1 VFNILAVAAVC
12 GIGAGMVVPLEWWSV
27 TRDCLCYSLS
37 VILLIIVLNDERIY
51 WYEALVLVLVYT
63 FYILAM
69 YKNSFLKRGAE
80 RLVYS
85 VERRINQGKTE
96 STYTMKEKESRNGNQ
111 IDMEA
116 QETRDEV
123 LIENALKNLQD
134 QAAQEKE
141 EMGLFKP
148 PHGQGCRAMGG
159 WCLGWPVR
167 ALYMITIPD
176 CREVRWRRWYPL
188 TFFMCVVWIGI
199 LAYLVNWM
207 MTVIGHTFQIPDSI
221 MGLTFIAAG
230 TSVPECV
237 SSIIVARQ
245 GLGSMAL
252 SNSIGSN
259 TFDIL
264 MCLGLPWLIRA
275 SMIADDKEIN
285 YIQINSTGLEYST
298 IMLITSLCVLY
309 GILAANKFVLD
320 KKVGFTALALYAVF
334 LVMASLFELNV
345 FFKVNLP
352 TCQYQLDPL

>member
-1 VFNILAVAAVC
+1 MISICFHQ
-12 GIGAGMVVPLEWWSV
+12 VVPLEWFSV

-37 VILLIIVLNDERIY
+37 VILLIIVLKDERIY

-63 FYILAM
+63 LYILAM
-69 YKNSFLKRGAE
+69 YKNSTLKRGAE

-85 VERRINQGKTE
+85 VERKLNLGKTE
-96 STYTMKEKESRNGNQ
+96 TTYTMKENGNGNGTQ
-111 IDMEA
+111 IDV
-116 QETRDEV
+116 ETPENRDEV
-123 LIENALKNLQD
+123 LIENALKNMQD
-134 QAAQEKE
+134 QAAAEKE
-141 EMGLFKP
+141 EQGLFKP
-148 PHGQGCRAMGG
+148 PHGQGCRSMCE
-159 WCLGWPVR
+159 WILGWPVR
-167 ALYMITIPD
+167 ALYAITIPD
-176 CREVRWRRWYPL
+176 CREAKWRRWYPF

-207 MTVIGHTFQIPDSI
+207 MTVIGHTLQIPDSI

-245 GLGSMAL
+245 GLGTMAL

-275 SMIADDKEIN
+275 SIIADNKEIN
-285 YIQINSTGLEYST
+285 FIQINSTGLEYST
-298 IMLITSLCVLY
+298 IMLITSLGVLY
-309 GILAANKFVLD
+309 AILALNKFVLD
-320 KKVGFTALALYAVF
+320 KKVGFLSLFLYGVF

-352 TCQYQLDPL
+352 TCLYHEDPV